1 MFTLPDCT
9 VYKADSIVAIIKK
22 GRSDLLVEIRAE
34 FFSLRTTDCKRQ
46 KGCSK
51 CSCLY
56 FSLERHHGRCSVSE
70 NRHAAYFKLAC
81 EKFLFVCLCDT
92 QRLSLQLCRDDD
104 ETKTKCKKNRFHD
117 SWPSFTFSL

>member
-1 MFTLPDCT
+1 MFTLADCT
-9 VYKADSIVAIIKK
+9 VYKADSIVAIIRK
-22 GRSDLLVEIRAE
+22 GRSDFLVEIRTE
-34 FFSLRTTDCKRQ
+34 FFSIWAADCKRQ
-46 KGCSK
+46 QGCRK
-51 CSCLY
+51 CSYLD

-81 EKFLFVCLCDT
+81 KNVLFVCLCDT

-117 SWPSFTFSL
+117 SWPSFTFFL